1 MTHTSAASR
10 PLQYCYAYP
19 HPAVAT
25 DIVVLTLRER
35 APHVLLIKR
44 RDDPFG
50 GQWAL
55 PGGFL
60 SEDETLDECAARE
73 LREETG
79 LLAPVL
85 EQFAVFS
92 APGRDPRERVIS
104 VAYGALV
111 PSGSVLLRAGTDASE
126 ADWFPLASLP
136 PLAFDH
142 ADILDVVRSRVAAR
156 VEQDLAL
163 LFAFLAD
170 PDHFTLREL
179 HAIYEG
185 VTGNSQDRANFRRRI
200 RHENLPVVPIGDV
213 DDGAVREQNVKHRPA
228 LYYKVIRPQRPVR
241 G

>member
-1 MTHTSAASR
+1 MTHKRAASR

-35 APHVLLIKR
+35 VPHVLLIKR

-60 SEDETLDECAARE
+60 AETETLNECAARE

-85 EQFAVFS
+85 EQYAIFS

-111 PSGSVLLRAGTDASE
+111 PSGSVLLRAGTDATE
-126 ADWFPLASLP
+126 ADWFPLANLA

-142 ADILDVVRSRVAAR
+142 ADIIDVVRSRVAVR
-156 VEQDLAL
+156 VEQDLTL

-170 PDHFTLREL
+170 PEHFTLREL

-185 VTGNSQDRANFRRRI
+185 VTGNLQDRANFRRRI
-200 RHENLPVVPIGDV
+200 WHENLPVAPVGNV
-213 DDGAVREQNVKHRPA
+213 DDGAVQEQNVRHRPA
-228 LYYKVIRPQRPVR
+228 RYYRVVR
-241 G
+241 S